1 MLVETIDAPGP
12 LTRLLT
18 RFATHPDGRLRAARL
33 LGIAFVGG
41 LVVALGTTAAIV
53 LADAGSPST
62 LSIWVVVAFLGVKLP
77 LLGLLW
83 WVLGRRQREETLTEG
98 QLTLMIDRIESRTDS
113 ALRTGDT
120 RDRLEILRDE
130 AGFVRERTSGDLR
143 ERAER
148 LLHRLESLTRTDLDI
163 KNI

>member
-1 MLVETIDAPGP
+1 
-12 LTRLLT
+12 LLT

-62 LSIWVVVAFLGVKLP
+62 LSIWVIVAFLGVKLP

-83 WVLGRRQREETLTEG
+83 WVLGRRQRDDALTED
-98 QLTLMIDRIESRTDS
+98 QLTLMIDRIEARADAAFRT
-113 ALRTGDT
+113 RDT

-130 AGFVRERTSGDLR
+130 AGFVRERASGDLR

-148 LLHRLESLTRTDLDI
+148 LVRRLESMAQSDPGR
-163 KNI
+163 